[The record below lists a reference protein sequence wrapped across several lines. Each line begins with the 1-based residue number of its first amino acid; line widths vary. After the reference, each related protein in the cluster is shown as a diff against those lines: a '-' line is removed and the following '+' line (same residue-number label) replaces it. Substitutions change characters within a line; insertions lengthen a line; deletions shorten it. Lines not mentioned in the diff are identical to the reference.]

1 MWALLMI
8 ILIVSNV
15 NELHAS
21 QAGSESEDSDYKFSN
36 QGPNSDIPS
45 AIAFSVKEDNNPT
58 ATSFTDELQYPGIR
72 GNIDLSSNGVKNI
85 QPTLKMVSVF
95 FAYFLM
101 NYNYDTKCLSGF

>member
-21 QAGSESEDSDYKFSN
+21 QAGSESDNSDNKFSN
-36 QGPNSDIPS
+36 QEPNSVIPS

-72 GNIDLSSNGVKNI
+72 GNIDLNSNGVKNI
-85 QPTLKMVSVF
+85 QPTLKMVSVNICIF
-95 FAYFLM
+95 SDELQ
-101 NYNYDTKCLSGF
+101 L